1 MDTVLRMLKDNF
13 LLPFSPAP
21 SETIIFDVWRW
32 SPSLLKRT
40 SPSWRNFKCS
50 AGYDLYRHVSI
61 STVHLFLRRWDL
73 STQASL
79 KHSLS
84 TAPRLLLQKSKNSRH
99 VLTAYQEPQTIP
111 GVFMYF
117 ISSHPQSSLG
127 KKPEEKLEAQRDK
140 ASCSTLLWDEA
151 EHEGSLTI

>member
-1 MDTVLRMLKDNF
+1 MEPVLRMLQDNF
-13 LLPFSPAP
+13 LLYFSPSP

-32 SPSLLKRT
+32 SPYLHKRT

-50 AGYDLYRHVSI
+50 AGYDLYRHTFI
-61 STVHLFLRRWDL
+61 STAHLFLRRWDL

-111 GVFMYF
+111 SVFMYF
-117 ISSHPQSSLG
+117 ISSHPHSSLV
-127 KKPEEKLEAQRDK
+127 KQPEEKLETPRDK
-140 ASCSTLLWDEA
+140 ATCATSLCDEA
-151 EHEGSLTI
+151 